1 MISGSL
7 DQTIKIWNPI
17 DGTSKLTLNVNDHV
31 ILLATLPNGD
41 LVSLIGD
48 TDLYDKQ
55 RSVPKKTRF

>member
-1 MISGSL
+1 M
-7 DQTIKIWNPI
+7 
-17 DGTSKLTLNVNDHV
+17 NVNDHV

-55 RSVPKKTRF
+55 IKIWNTGS